1 MIERWLQSRLRPL
14 EHRRSWRD
22 RLLLLG
28 VGWGLVAGVALI
40 LHQAGDPTGTGAL
53 GGVSLALLATTAGT
67 LWWTRRR
74 GSDEAALRDLARRIE
89 VRHPELDGR
98 LSAALD
104 QRRDGSGALNFLQQR
119 LILEAVEASYREP
132 WARPIPHRQ
141 ILGAA
146 FVSAAALGLALFTLR
161 VFVHD
166 AARAVPVAETPR
178 PDLEVTPGSVE
189 IEKGS
194 SLVVLARFG
203 GEVPATARL
212 VVRPNTGSTNLVP
225 LTRTLGDPVFGGTVS
240 DVRDG
245 FRYRVEAGPKASP
258 EFEVTVF
265 EFPRL
270 ERSDAELVF
279 PAYTGLPPKT
289 VADTRRVGAVE
300 GTGLTLNLQLNKPV
314 REARLLPRGASNAV
328 LDLVVSTNQAVATLV
343 GYTPTQGGTYDLVLR
358 DAEGRTNRTPASFSF
373 EVLPN
378 RAPELKLARPRG
390 DQRPSP
396 LEELRFEGSAWDD
409 FGLLAYGLGFTV
421 GAGEPGIIV
430 LGTNAPA
437 QERRTFRH
445 GIALEPLGV
454 APDDLVSWFLW
465 ADDFGPDGV
474 VRRTQTDLAFGE
486 IRPFDEIFREQ
497 TSGSSNGGGQ
507 ESGNQEGS
515 PTTRLAE
522 LQKQILNAT
531 WKIERQRPRASAE
544 SHGRDLGTV
553 TESQTQALDQA
564 KDQGSGAEDPR
575 GEAMWGAVMTAME
588 KSLSELNASTNRT
601 QPLGSAIAAETAAYQ
616 ALLRLREREF
626 QVARNRGQRQQGG
639 REGGDSMRQQQLEE
653 LDLTDEANRYETE
666 STAQTATTPERQ
678 EQLQVLNRLG
688 ELARRQ
694 QDLNERLREL
704 QAELAKADTESQR
717 EEVRRQLK
725 RLQEE
730 EQRMLSDADELRQR
744 MDRAENQS
752 RFAEQRRQLEQTRD
766 QMQRASEA
774 ASQGSP
780 SQALAAGTRAEEQLE
795 QMREEVRRES
805 AGAFAE
811 ELRQMRQA
819 ARDLT
824 RNQEQ
829 VRRDLAELGSDSR
842 RSLSGNP
849 KADALVQELERQQQR
864 LTNLLSEVAQVSEAA
879 EASEPTVSRQLYD
892 TLRQLNQDDAG
903 LVKQVEEELVR
914 RGQMSRSLYD
924 RLEATRENPDAKSL
938 QVMRDLVREGR
949 PAQARDVDTKA
960 TQSLTRLQRGLER
973 AAANVIGDDTEAL
986 QKAGEELDRLAQ
998 ALDREADREAPETSS
1013 APAPGPGGEPQS
1025 GGSTTPDA
1033 TAPTSQRGGP
1043 PGSTPGSGSPS
1054 ETPSES
1060 PDSSDPSN
1068 AQAGAPGGSSPSRPP
1083 ARSSGRP
1090 GTPNPGAQ
1098 SGQGGQGGQGP
1109 GGADANPFSGLLEG
1123 GSATAGSGGGPMTG
1137 ESFGEWSD
1145 RLRDVEE
1152 NLDDPQLRSR
1162 VASARESAR
1171 LVRLGARRDRQKP
1184 DWAQVRLKV
1193 LAPLV
1198 EVRQQ
1203 IQDELRRRNPGD
1215 SLVPI
1220 DRDPVPSRYAEP
1232 VRRYYE
1238 NLGKE

>member
-1 MIERWLQSRLRPL
+1 MIERWLQTRLRPL
-14 EHRRSWRD
+14 ERRRSWRD
-22 RLLLLG
+22 RLVLLG
-28 VGWGLVAGVALI
+28 VGWALVAGLALLI
-40 LHQAGDPTGTGAL
+40 HQASGPTGTPAL
-53 GGVSLALLATTAGT
+53 VTFGLALVAVTGGT
-67 LWWTRRR
+67 LWRTRRR
-74 GSDEAALRDLARRIE
+74 GSEEAALRDLARRIE
-89 VRHPELDGR
+89 AGHPELDGR

-104 QRRDGSGALNFLQQR
+104 QRRDGSGSLNFLQQR
-119 LILEAVEASYREP
+119 LILEAIEASYREP
-132 WARPIPHRQ
+132 WARPIPRRH
-141 ILGAA
+141 IVGATI
-146 FVSAAALGLALFTLR
+146 VSVAALVLAIFTLR
-161 VFVHD
+161 LYIRD
-166 AARAVPVAETPR
+166 AARPVPVAEMPG
-178 PDLEVTPGSVE
+178 PDLEVTPGTVE

-203 GEVPATARL
+203 GEIPATARL
-212 VVRPNTGSTNLVP
+212 VVRPNTGTTNLLP
-225 LTRTLGDPVFGGTVS
+225 LTRTLEDPVFGGTVP
-240 DVRDG
+240 DIRDG
-245 FRYRVEAGPKASP
+245 FRYRVEAGSKTSA

-265 EFPRL
+265 EYPRL
-270 ERSDAELVF
+270 ERSDAELVY
-279 PAYTGLPPKT
+279 PAYTGVPPKT
-289 VADTRRVGAVE
+289 VPDTRRLSAVE
-300 GTGLTLNLQLNKPV
+300 GTRLTLNLQLNKPV
-314 REARLLPRGASNAV
+314 REARLLPRGGSNQM
-328 LDLVVSTNQAVATLV
+328 LNLVVATNQAVATFA
-343 GYTPTQGGTYDLVLR
+343 GYTPVQGGTYDLVLR

-378 RAPELKLARPRG
+378 RPPELKLVRPRG

-396 LEELRFEGSAWDD
+396 LEELRFEGTAWDD
-409 FGLLAYGLGFTV
+409 FGLVAYGLGFTV
-421 GAGEPGIIV
+421 GAGEPQIVV

-437 QERRTFRH
+437 QEKHTLRH
-445 GIALEPLGV
+445 EIALEPLGV

-465 ADDFGPDGV
+465 ADDIGPDGT
-474 VRRTQTDLAFGE
+474 VRRTHTDLFFGE

-497 TSGSSNGGGQ
+497 TSSSSSGGSQ

-531 WKIERQRPRASAE
+531 WKIERQRPRATAE

-553 TESQTQALDQA
+553 TESQSQALDQA

-588 KSLSELNASTNRT
+588 KALSELNASTNRT
-601 QPLGSAIAAETAAYQ
+601 QSLTSAIAAETAAYQ

-639 REGGDSMRQQQLEE
+639 REGGDSMRQRQLEE

-666 STAQTATTPERQ
+666 STAQSATTPERQ

-704 QAELAKADTESQR
+704 QAELAKADSESQR
-717 EEVRRQLK
+717 EEIRRQLK

-730 EQRMLSDADELRQR
+730 EQQMLSDADELRQR
-744 MDRAENQS
+744 MDRTENQS
-752 RFAEQRRQLEQTRD
+752 RFAEQRRQLEQTRE

-795 QMREEVRRES
+795 QMREQVRRES

-829 VRRDLAELGSDSR
+829 VRRDLAELGSDTR

-849 KADALVQELERQQQR
+849 KTDALVQELGRQQQR

-903 LVKQVEEELVR
+903 LVKQVQEELIR

-924 RLEATRENPDAKSL
+924 RLEATRENPDAKAL
-938 QVMRDLVREGR
+938 QVLRDLVQEGR
-949 PAQARDVDTKA
+949 PTQARDVDTKA
-960 TQSLTRLQRGLER
+960 TQSLNRLQRGLER

-986 QKAGEELDRLAQ
+986 EKAGQELDRLAQ
-998 ALDREADREAPETSS
+998 ALDREAAREAPESPS
-1013 APAPGPGGEPQS
+1013 APTPGPGGESEPE
-1025 GGSTTPDA
+1025 GTGTPNA
-1033 TAPTSQRGGP
+1033 TASTPPRGGP
-1043 PGSTPGSGSPS
+1043 PGSTPGTGSPS
-1054 ETPSES
+1054 APPSE
-1060 PDSSDPSN
+1060 DPSSAEPSS
-1068 AQAGAPGGSSPSRPP
+1068 AQAGTPGGTTPSRTP
-1083 ARSSGRP
+1083 ARPSGRP
-1090 GTPNPGAQ
+1090 DTPNPG
-1098 SGQGGQGGQGP
+1098 SQGGQQP
-1109 GGADANPFSGLLEG
+1109 GEAGTDPFSEFLEG
-1123 GSATAGSGGGPMTG
+1123 GTAATGTGGGPMTG

-1184 DWAQVRLKV
+1184 DWAQVRVKV

-1198 EVRQQ
+1198 EVRRQ
-1203 IQDELRRRNPGD
+1203 IQEELRRRNPGD

-1220 DRDPVPSRYAEP
+1220 DRDPVPSRYAES

>member
-1 MIERWLQSRLRPL
+1 MIERWLQTRLRPL
-14 EHRRSWRD
+14 ERRRSWRD
-22 RLLLLG
+22 RLLRLG
-28 VGWGLVAGVALI
+28 VGWAFVAGLALLI
-40 LHQAGDPTGTGAL
+40 HQASGPTGTPAL
-53 GGVSLALLATTAGT
+53 VTFGLALVAVTGGT
-67 LWWTRRR
+67 LWRTRQR

-89 VRHPELDGR
+89 AGHPGLDGR

-119 LILEAVEASYREP
+119 LILEAIEASYREP
-132 WARPIPHRQ
+132 WARPIPRSQ
-141 ILGAA
+141 IVGAA
-146 FVSAAALGLALFTLR
+146 LVSCAALGLALFTLQL
-161 VFVHD
+161 FVRD
-166 AARAVPVAETPR
+166 AARPLPVAETPR

-212 VVRPNTGSTNLVP
+212 VVRPNTGTTNLLP
-225 LTRTLGDPVFGGTVS
+225 LTRTLGDPVFGGTVP

-245 FRYRVEAGPKASP
+245 FRYRVEAGSKTSP

-270 ERSDAELVF
+270 ERSDADLVY
-279 PAYTGLPPKT
+279 PAYTGLAPRT
-289 VADTRRVGAVE
+289 VPDTRRLSAVE
-300 GTGLTLNLQLNKPV
+300 GTGLTLHLQLNKPV
-314 REARLLPRGASNAV
+314 REARLLPRGGSNQV
-328 LDLVVSTNQAVATLV
+328 LDLVVSTNQAVATLA
-343 GYTPTQGGTYDLVLR
+343 GYTPVQGGTYDLVLR
-358 DAEGRTNRTPASFSF
+358 DAEGRTNRTPASFSL

-378 RAPELKLARPRG
+378 RTPELKLVRPRG

-396 LEELRFEGSAWDD
+396 LEELRFEGTAWDD

-421 GAGEPGIIV
+421 GAGEPRLVV

-437 QERRTFRH
+437 QEKRTLNQP
-445 GIALEPLGV
+445 IALEPLGV

-465 ADDFGPDGV
+465 ADDVGPDGA
-474 VRRTQTDLAFGE
+474 VRRTQTDLFLGE

-497 TSGSSNGGGQ
+497 TSSSSNGGGQ

-531 WKIERQRPRASAE
+531 WKIERQRPRATAE

-553 TESQTQALDQA
+553 TESQSQALDQA

-575 GEAMWGAVMTAME
+575 GEALWGAVMTAME
-588 KSLSELNASTNRT
+588 KALSELNASTNRT
-601 QPLGSAIAAETAAYQ
+601 QALTSAIAAETAAYQ

-639 REGGDSMRQQQLEE
+639 REGGDSMRQRQLEE

-704 QAELAKADTESQR
+704 QAELAKADSESQR
-717 EEVRRQLK
+717 EEIRRQLK

-730 EQRMLSDADELRQR
+730 EQQMLSDADELRQR

-795 QMREEVRRES
+795 QMREQVRRES

-824 RNQEQ
+824 RNQDQ
-829 VRRDLAELGSDSR
+829 VRRDLAELGADTR

-849 KADALVQELERQQQR
+849 KADGLVQELERQQQR

-903 LVKQVEEELVR
+903 LVKQVQEELIR

-924 RLEATRENPDAKSL
+924 RLEATRENPDAKAL
-938 QVMRDLVREGR
+938 QVMRDLVQEGR
-949 PAQARDVDTKA
+949 PTQARDVDTKA
-960 TQSLTRLQRGLER
+960 TQSLNRLQRGLER

-986 QKAGEELDRLAQ
+986 EKAGQELDRLAQ
-998 ALDREADREAPETSS
+998 ALDREAASEAPESS
-1013 APAPGPGGEPQS
+1013 PASTPGPGGESQAEGS
-1025 GGSTTPDA
+1025 GTTNPTASTP
-1033 TAPTSQRGGP
+1033 QRGGSS
-1043 PGSTPGSGSPS
+1043 GSTPGSGSPS
-1054 ETPSES
+1054 EPRSEAPS
-1060 PDSSDPSN
+1060 SSEPSN
-1068 AQAGAPGGSSPSRPP
+1068 AQAGTPGGTSPSRTP
-1083 ARSSGRP
+1083 ARPSGRP
-1090 GTPNPGAQ
+1090 GTPNPG
-1098 SGQGGQGGQGP
+1098 SQGGQDAGDAG
-1109 GGADANPFSGLLEG
+1109 ANPFSGLLEG
-1123 GSATAGSGGGPMTG
+1123 GSASTGTGGGPMTG

-1198 EVRQQ
+1198 EVRRQ
-1203 IQDELRRRNPGD
+1203 IQEELRRRNPGD

-1220 DRDPVPSRYAEP
+1220 DRDPVPSRYAES

>member
-1 MIERWLQSRLRPL
+1 MIERWLQTRLRPL
-14 EHRRSWRD
+14 ERRRSWRD
-22 RLLLLG
+22 RLVLLG
-28 VGWGLVAGVALI
+28 VGWALVAGLALLI
-40 LHQAGDPTGTGAL
+40 HQASGPTGTPAL
-53 GGVSLALLATTAGT
+53 VTFGLALVAVTGGT
-67 LWWTRRR
+67 LWRTRQR

-89 VRHPELDGR
+89 AGHPELDGR

-104 QRRDGSGALNFLQQR
+104 QRRDGSGSLNFLQQR
-119 LILEAVEASYREP
+119 LILEAIEASYREP
-132 WARPIPHRQ
+132 WARPIPRSQ
-141 ILGAA
+141 IVGAA
-146 FVSAAALGLALFTLR
+146 LVSFAALGLALFTLQL
-161 VFVHD
+161 FVRD
-166 AARAVPVAETPR
+166 AARPLPVAEMPR
-178 PDLEVTPGSVE
+178 PDLEVTPGTVE

-203 GEVPATARL
+203 GDVPATARL
-212 VVRPNTGSTNLVP
+212 LVRPNTGSTNVLP
-225 LTRTLGDPVFGGTVS
+225 LRRTLGDPVFGGTVP

-245 FRYRVEAGPKASP
+245 FRYRVEAGSKASP

-265 EFPRL
+265 EYPRL

-279 PAYTGLPPKT
+279 PAYTGVPPKT
-289 VADTRRVGAVE
+289 VPDTRRLSAVE
-300 GTGLTLNLQLNKPV
+300 GTRLTLNLQLNKPV
-314 REARLLPRGASNAV
+314 SEARLLPRGNSNEV
-328 LDLVVSTNQAVATLV
+328 LDLVVATNQAVATLA
-343 GYTPTQGGTYDLVLR
+343 GYSPVQGGTYDLVLL
-358 DAEGRTNRTPASFSF
+358 DADGRTNRMPASFSF

-378 RAPELKLARPRG
+378 RTPELKLARPRG

-396 LEELRFEGSAWDD
+396 LEELRFEGTAWDD
-409 FGLLAYGLGFTV
+409 FGLVAYGLGFTV
-421 GAGEPGIIV
+421 GAGEPQIVV

-437 QERRTFRH
+437 QGKHTLRH
-445 GIALEPLGV
+445 EIALEPLGV

-465 ADDFGPDGV
+465 ADDVGPDGT
-474 VRRTQTDLAFGE
+474 VRRTQTDLFFGE

-497 TSGSSNGGGQ
+497 TSSSSSGGSQ

-531 WKIERQRPRASAE
+531 WKIERQRPRATAE

-553 TESQTQALDQA
+553 TESQSQALDQA

-588 KSLSELNASTNRT
+588 KALSELNASTNRT
-601 QPLGSAIAAETAAYQ
+601 QSLASAIAAETAAYQ

-639 REGGDSMRQQQLEE
+639 REGGDSMRQRQLEE

-704 QAELAKADTESQR
+704 QAELARADSESQR
-717 EEVRRQLK
+717 EEIRRQLK

-730 EQRMLSDADELRQR
+730 EQQMLSDADELRQR

-752 RFAEQRRQLEQTRD
+752 RFAEQRRQLEQTRE

-795 QMREEVRRES
+795 QMREQVRRES

-824 RNQEQ
+824 KNQEQ
-829 VRRDLAELGSDSR
+829 VRRDLAELGTDTR

-849 KADALVQELERQQQR
+849 KADALVQELGRQQQR

-903 LVKQVEEELVR
+903 LVKQVEEELIR

-924 RLEATRENPDAKSL
+924 RLEATRENPEAKAL
-938 QVMRDLVREGR
+938 QVLRDLVQEGR
-949 PAQARDVDTKA
+949 PTQARDVDTKA
-960 TQSLTRLQRGLER
+960 TQSLNRLQRGLER

-986 QKAGEELDRLAQ
+986 EKAGQELDRLAQ
-998 ALDREADREAPETSS
+998 ALDREADREAPETP
-1013 APAPGPGGEPQS
+1013 PASTPGPGGQS
-1025 GGSTTPDA
+1025 QAEGSGMPNA
-1033 TAPTSQRGGP
+1033 TAATPPRGGP
-1043 PGSTPGSGSPS
+1043 PGSPPGAGSPS
-1054 ETPSES
+1054 EPPSED
-1060 PDSSDPSN
+1060 PSSAEPSN
-1068 AQAGAPGGSSPSRPP
+1068 AQAGTPGGTAPSRTP
-1083 ARSSGRP
+1083 ARPSGRP
-1090 GTPNPGAQ
+1090 GTPNPG
-1098 SGQGGQGGQGP
+1098 SQGGQQP
-1109 GGADANPFSGLLEG
+1109 GEAGTDPFSEFLEG
-1123 GSATAGSGGGPMTG
+1123 GTAATGTGGGPMTG

-1162 VASARESAR
+1162 VASARENAR
-1171 LVRLGARRDRQKP
+1171 LVRLGSRRERQKP

-1203 IQDELRRRNPGD
+1203 IQEELRRRNPGD

-1220 DRDPVPSRYAEP
+1220 DRDPVPSRYAES

>member
-1 MIERWLQSRLRPL
+1 MIERWLQTRLRPL
-14 EHRRSWRD
+14 ERRRSWRD
-22 RLLLLG
+22 RLLRLG
-28 VGWGLVAGVALI
+28 VGWAVVAGIALLI
-40 LHQAGDPTGTGAL
+40 HQASGPTGTPAL
-53 GGVSLALLATTAGT
+53 VTFGLALVAVTGGI
-67 LWWTRRR
+67 LWRTRQR
-74 GSDEAALRDLARRIE
+74 GSGEAALLDLARRIE
-89 VRHPELDGR
+89 AGHPELDGR

-119 LILEAVEASYREP
+119 LILEAIEASYREP
-132 WARPIPHRQ
+132 WARPTPTSQ
-141 ILGAA
+141 IMGAA
-146 FVSAAALGLALFTLR
+146 LVSAAALALAVFTLR
-161 VFVHD
+161 LYVRD
-166 AARAVPVAETPR
+166 AARPFPMAEIPR

-203 GEVPATARL
+203 GEVPSTARL
-212 VVRPNTGSTNLVP
+212 VIRPNTGSTNLLP
-225 LTRTLGDPVFGGTVS
+225 LTRTLGDPVFGGTVTNI
-240 DVRDG
+240 REG
-245 FRYRVEAGPKASP
+245 FRYRVETGSKTSP

-265 EFPRL
+265 EYPRL
-270 ERSDAELVF
+270 ERSDAELVY
-279 PAYTGLPPKT
+279 PAYTGIPPKT
-289 VADTRRVGAVE
+289 VPDTRRLSAVE
-300 GTGLTLNLQLNKPV
+300 GTGLSLNLQLNKPV
-314 REARLLPRGASNAV
+314 REARLLPRGGSNQV
-328 LDLVVSTNQAVATLV
+328 LNLVVATNQAVAMLA

-358 DAEGRTNRTPASFSF
+358 DADGRTNRTPASFSF
-373 EVLPN
+373 EVVPN
-378 RAPELKLARPRG
+378 RIPELKLARPRG

-409 FGLLAYGLGFTV
+409 FGLIAYGLGFTV
-421 GAGEPGIIV
+421 SAGEPRIIV

-437 QERRTFRH
+437 QEKRTFLH
-445 GIALEPLGV
+445 EIALEPLGV

-465 ADDFGPDGV
+465 ADDVGPDGT
-474 VRRTQTDLAFGE
+474 VRRTQTDLFFGE
-486 IRPFDEIFREQ
+486 VRPFDEVFREQ
-497 TSGSSNGGGQ
+497 TSSSSSGGGQ

-515 PTTRLAE
+515 PTSRLAE

-531 WKIERQRPRASAE
+531 WKIERQRPKATVE

-553 TESQTQALDQA
+553 TESQSQALDQA

-588 KSLSELNASTNRT
+588 KALSELNASTNRT
-601 QPLGSAIAAETAAYQ
+601 QALTSAISAETAAYQ

-639 REGGDSMRQQQLEE
+639 REGVDSLRQRQLEE

-704 QAELAKADTESQR
+704 QAELAKADSESQR
-717 EEVRRQLK
+717 EEIRRQLK

-730 EQRMLSDADELRQR
+730 EQQMLSDADELRQR

-752 RFAEQRRQLEQTRD
+752 RFAEQRRQLEQTRE

-795 QMREEVRRES
+795 QMREQVRRES
-805 AGAFAE
+805 AGAFSE

-824 RNQEQ
+824 TNQEQ
-829 VRRDLAELGSDSR
+829 VRRDLAELGADTR

-849 KADALVQELERQQQR
+849 KAEALVQELERQQRR
-864 LTNLLSEVAQVSEAA
+864 LTNLLSEVTQVSEAA

-903 LVKQVEEELVR
+903 LVKQVQEELISQ
-914 RGQMSRSLYD
+914 GQMSRSLYD
-924 RLEATRENPDAKSL
+924 RLEATRENPDAKAL

-949 PAQARDVDTKA
+949 PTQARDVNTKA
-960 TQSLTRLQRGLER
+960 TQSLNRLQRGLER

-986 QKAGEELDRLAQ
+986 EKAGQELDRLAQ
-998 ALDREADREAPETSS
+998 ALDREAAQEEPESPDSPT
-1013 APAPGPGGEPQS
+1013 PGPNGQPQS
-1025 GGSTTPDA
+1025 EGSGTTNA
-1033 TAPTSQRGGP
+1033 TASTPPRGGP
-1043 PGSTPGSGSPS
+1043 PGTTPGSGSPS
-1054 ETPSES
+1054 EQPSEA
-1060 PDSSDPSN
+1060 PSSTERSTQ
-1068 AQAGAPGGSSPSRPP
+1068 QAGSPGGTSPSPTP
-1083 ARSSGRP
+1083 GRSSGRRGSTNTNTRDAQEP
-1090 GTPNPGAQ
+1090 GEA
-1098 SGQGGQGGQGP
+1098 S
-1109 GGADANPFSGLLEG
+1109 ANPFSGLLEG
-1123 GSATAGSGGGPMTG
+1123 GTGVAGTSGGPMTG

-1152 NLDDPQLRSR
+1152 NLDDPRLRSR

-1203 IQDELRRRNPGD
+1203 IREELRRRNPGD

-1220 DRDPVPSRYAEP
+1220 DRDPVPSRYTES

>member
-1 MIERWLQSRLRPL
+1 MIERWLQTRLRPL
-14 EHRRSWRD
+14 ERRRSWRD
-22 RLLLLG
+22 RLVLLG
-28 VGWGLVAGVALI
+28 VGWALVAGLALLI
-40 LHQAGDPTGTGAL
+40 HQASGPTGTPAL
-53 GGVSLALLATTAGT
+53 VTFGLALVAVTAGT
-67 LWWTRRR
+67 LWRTRRR

-89 VRHPELDGR
+89 AGHPELDGR

-104 QRRDGSGALNFLQQR
+104 QRRDGSGSLNFLQQR
-119 LILEAVEASYREP
+119 LILEAIEASYHEP
-132 WARPIPHRQ
+132 WARPTPRSQ
-141 ILGAA
+141 IVGAA
-146 FVSAAALGLALFTLR
+146 LVSFAALVLALFTLQL
-161 VFVHD
+161 FVRD
-166 AARAVPVAETPR
+166 AARPLPVADTPR

-203 GEVPATARL
+203 GEIPATARL
-212 VVRPNTGSTNLVP
+212 VVRPNTGTTNLLP
-225 LTRTLGDPVFGGTVS
+225 LTRTLGDPVFGGTVP

-245 FRYRVEAGPKASP
+245 FRYRVEAGSKTSA

-265 EFPRL
+265 EYPRL
-270 ERSDAELVF
+270 ERSDADLVY
-279 PAYTGLPPKT
+279 PAYTGVPSKT
-289 VADTRRVGAVE
+289 VQDTRRLSAVE
-300 GTGLTLNLQLNKPV
+300 GTRLTLNLQLNKPV
-314 REARLLPRGASNAV
+314 REARLLPRGGSNQM
-328 LDLVVSTNQAVATLV
+328 LDLVVATNQAVATLA
-343 GYTPTQGGTYDLVLR
+343 GYTPLQGGTYDLVLR
-358 DAEGRTNRTPASFSF
+358 DADGRTNRTPASFSF
-373 EVLPN
+373 EVLSN
-378 RAPELKLARPRG
+378 RTPELKLARPRG

-396 LEELRFEGSAWDD
+396 LEELRFEGTAWDD
-409 FGLLAYGLGFTV
+409 FGLVAYGLGFTV
-421 GAGEPGIIV
+421 GAGEPQIVV
-430 LGTNAPA
+430 LGTNAPS
-437 QERRTFRH
+437 QEKHTLRH
-445 GIALEPLGV
+445 EIALEPLGV
-454 APDDLVSWFLW
+454 EPDDLVSWFLW
-465 ADDFGPDGV
+465 ADDIGPDGT
-474 VRRTQTDLAFGE
+474 VRRTQTDLFFGE

-497 TSGSSNGGGQ
+497 TSSSSSGGGQ

-531 WKIERQRPRASAE
+531 WKIERQRPRATAE

-553 TESQTQALDQA
+553 TESQSQALDQA

-588 KSLSELNASTNRT
+588 KALSELNASTNRT
-601 QPLGSAIAAETAAYQ
+601 QSLASAITAETAAYQ

-639 REGGDSMRQQQLEE
+639 REGGDSMRQRQLEE

-666 STAQTATTPERQ
+666 STAQSATTPERQ

-704 QAELAKADTESQR
+704 QAELAKADSESQR
-717 EEVRRQLK
+717 EEIRRQLK

-730 EQRMLSDADELRQR
+730 EQQMLSDADELRQR
-744 MDRAENQS
+744 MDRTENQS
-752 RFAEQRRQLEQTRD
+752 RFAEQRRQLEQTRE
-766 QMQRASEA
+766 QMQRASQA

-795 QMREEVRRES
+795 QMREQVRRES

-829 VRRDLAELGSDSR
+829 VRRDLAELGSDTR

-849 KADALVQELERQQQR
+849 KTDALVQELGRQQQR

-879 EASEPTVSRQLYD
+879 ESSEPTVSRQLYD

-903 LVKQVEEELVR
+903 LVKQVEEELIR

-924 RLEATRENPDAKSL
+924 RLEATRENPDAKAL
-938 QVMRDLVREGR
+938 QVMRDLVQEGR
-949 PAQARDVDTKA
+949 PTQARDVDTKA
-960 TQSLTRLQRGLER
+960 TQSLNRLQRGLER

-986 QKAGEELDRLAQ
+986 EKASKELDRLAQ
-998 ALDREADREAPETSS
+998 ALDREADREAPESS
-1013 APAPGPGGEPQS
+1013 TPSGPGPGGESQPVV
-1025 GGSTTPDA
+1025 GGTSDP
-1033 TAPTSQRGGP
+1033 TAGTP
-1043 PGSTPGSGSPS
+1043 PGGRSPQPIPG
-1054 ETPSES
+1054 SES
-1060 PDSSDPSN
+1060 PSTPPSEASASAPSERST
-1068 AQAGAPGGSSPSRPP
+1068 AQANTPGGASPSGAPGRLTGRRGNPNSP
-1083 ARSSGRP
+1083 
-1090 GTPNPGAQ
+1090 AQ
-1098 SGQGGQGGQGP
+1098 SGQQP
-1109 GGADANPFSGLLEG
+1109 DEDGATPFSGLLEG
-1123 GSATAGSGGGPMTG
+1123 GSATADTGGGPMTG

-1152 NLDDPQLRSR
+1152 NLDDPRLRSR

-1171 LVRLGARRDRQKP
+1171 LVRLGARRERQKP

-1203 IQDELRRRNPGD
+1203 IQEELRRRNPGD

-1220 DRDPVPSRYAEP
+1220 DRDPVPSRYAESL
-1232 VRRYYE
+1232 RRYYE